1 MHRATMLREQ
11 AEFLR
16 DMAAGSTA
24 DPEIH
29 KRLLALARQCER
41 LAEEL
46 GEPPSRAAGPPTKP
60 H

>member
-11 AEFLR
+11 AELLR
-16 DMAAGSTA
+16 DMAARSTA

-29 KRLLALARQCER
+29 ERLLALARQCER
-41 LAEEL
+41 LAEEF
-46 GEPPSRAAGPPTKP
+46 GEAPSRAAGPLTKL